1 MQKTLALAA
10 AWLFMLSLLTG
21 VYAAQAMNG
30 SIPVE
35 PHAALAAHLDA
46 LLAVFLLLG
55 AAWSLPF
62 TRLGARGQK
71 WLAWSFIVPS
81 YANWAITALKA
92 WLHVPGLALTGE
104 PANDGVFLGLLV
116 FVVGPSLASAGGW
129 IYALSRKS

>member
-10 AWLFMLSLLTG
+10 AWLFLLALLTG
-21 VYAAQAMNG
+21 IYAAQAMNG
-30 SIPVE
+30 SIPAD

-46 LLAVFLLLG
+46 LMAVFLLLG

-62 TRLGARGQK
+62 SRLGARGQK

-92 WLHVPGLALTGE
+92 WLHVKGLALTGE
-104 PANDGVFLGLLV
+104 PANDAVFAALAV
-116 FVVGPSLASAGGW
+116 FVVAPSLASAAGW
-129 IYALSRKS
+129 IYALSYKR